1 MRFAYRPFGVP
12 VVASV
17 LHCNRRRVNPLA
29 QLSER
34 QYKQNMTEA
43 LAQLARAADWVG
55 DAVFYCELLKAFGKH
70 LGADLSM
77 VMRYS
82 RRHAPEYI
90 IHLPWG
96 VGHWEEMQYA
106 YTGSAERLSGCV

>member
-1 MRFAYRPFGVP
+1 
-12 VVASV
+12 
-17 LHCNRRRVNPLA
+17 VNPLA

-70 LGADLSM
+70 LG
-77 VMRYS
+77 RIF
-82 RRHAPEYI
+82 R
-90 IHLPWG
+90 W
-96 VGHWEEMQYA
+96 
-106 YTGSAERLSGCV
+106 